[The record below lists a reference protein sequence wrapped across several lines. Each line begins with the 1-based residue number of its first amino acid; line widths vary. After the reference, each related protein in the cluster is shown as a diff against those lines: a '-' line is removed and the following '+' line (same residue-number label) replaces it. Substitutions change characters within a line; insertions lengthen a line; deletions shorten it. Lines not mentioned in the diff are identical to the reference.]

1 MEINKVEIAVYMDTR
16 EIMEE
21 IVTLFPGEDKIK
33 LDNNIKSEATVSTK
47 PN

>member
-1 MEINKVEIAVYMDTR
+1 MEINKVEITVYMDTK

-21 IVTLFPGEDKIK
+21 IVILFPGEDKIK
-33 LDNNIKSEATVSTK
+33 LDNNIKPEAIVSTK